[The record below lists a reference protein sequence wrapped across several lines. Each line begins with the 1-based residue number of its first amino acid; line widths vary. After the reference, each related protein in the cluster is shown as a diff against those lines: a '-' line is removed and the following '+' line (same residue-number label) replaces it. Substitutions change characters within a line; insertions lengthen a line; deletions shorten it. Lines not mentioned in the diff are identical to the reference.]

1 MNRIRIEITENGAK
15 RDFDVVGPIFCGRR
29 GEDVELSLDDIRC
42 SRRHCRIEPASGG
55 VRVVDLDSSNGTF
68 VNGLAI
74 SQSIVRPGDEMRIG
88 GVTMRVFLT
97 GAPEEKKVGVTAPAR
112 APRKPAPTGRT
123 AAVAEARPTPDP
135 FDRSRAPVDVAAAV
149 ESESSDLADE
159 RPGIARRPA
168 ASSSKSRK
176 LILTALLSLSALGVA
191 FYFVDRRRA
200 DEAEKKAI
208 ADRFTAA
215 VVAFENRRFSDA
227 VRDFEKVA
235 AETRDDDLRDK
246 ASAKARL
253 ARAEADRDDEERRFV
268 KSIGDPKDGV
278 LPSGQET
285 RLSYLAREAMSNDVR
300 GTAQSIVATMKAR
313 RFSAITGV
321 LDDAAPAIQ
330 VFVDSHRFAEALK
343 AVDALKPEVDRVDSD
358 DARSL
363 FFERR
368 RAVEEIT
375 RKHFEE
381 TRIAVDVM
389 AKSDQVAP
397 AIVAMEAC
405 AEAMRG
411 TSCESEAA
419 AALADFKARMG
430 ERAAAATSRKTDELV
445 PAPGDRDFSPRG
457 IEVLAEAEKAA
468 TAFEWAK
475 AAQGFEAAAA
485 AVRTKGEAAHCLRR
499 RDVFLAMS
507 RLKTHAIEVIRSKK
521 ITPTIKWSGRISSV
535 AEASDETVALGLG
548 DVGKAVVK
556 WRDLGADR
564 LWDLFEDCATTP
576 ELRADLCVVGWV
588 AGKKDLAEKTAVSL
602 AKSKDSKRI
611 VEPLWAAC
619 RDIELPAGGF
629 EIFGDRLL
637 TPEEAVVARNRAH
650 FAALAEKLKSADS
663 REAAA
668 LVSELAAAG
677 KGAESFLLSG
687 LSLRR
692 DDLVD
697 RIEKSPRL
705 KDIGGARTT
714 LVAELQAARKL
725 AFELINDTVKY
736 PYPYAP
742 NQAEIQ
748 SEVDARVDRVK
759 AIWERPYD
767 SFVALDEPLR
777 ALDDSLKETEKWLA
791 DAGKTPTGRATMI
804 DLWQKKLEIDKAA
817 RSAAELKSADEVEA
831 VNTERAALV
840 SDDEREV
847 HRLVNEYR
855 TMMGLRRVKID
866 EGLVLAARGHSQ
878 EMADLGYFSHDSPT
892 KGLETPSQRA
902 QKEGFGGGVGENI
915 AQGQPRPIDAF
926 LGWTHSSG
934 HHRNILNPRWNALG
948 VGKSKAGNYWT
959 QNFGSGQSTRREKAK
974 E

>member
-15 RDFDVVGPIFCGRR
+15 RDFDVVGPIICGRR
-29 GEDVELSLDDIRC
+29 GEDVELPLDDIRC

-88 GVTMRVFLT
+88 GVTMRVHLT
-97 GAPEEKKVGVTAPAR
+97 GTPDEKSVAVAAPTRKPVPATARPA
-112 APRKPAPTGRT
+112 ASAKPAPEPAERFRPRAETTSQEAPESST
-123 AAVAEARPTPDP
+123 ASDP
-135 FDRSRAPVDVAAAV
+135 AV
-149 ESESSDLADE
+149 ERIAV
-159 RPGIARRPA
+159 ARRPA
-168 ASSSKSRK
+168 ASSSKTRK
-176 LILTALLSLSALGVA
+176 LILTALLSIAALGVA

-200 DEAEKKAI
+200 DEAEKKAV
-208 ADRFTAA
+208 ADRFAAA
-215 VVAFENRRFSDA
+215 VVAFENRRYADA
-227 VRDFEKVA
+227 VRDFERVA
-235 AETRDDDLRDK
+235 AEARDDDLRDK
-246 ASAKARL
+246 ASVKARL
-253 ARAEADRDDEERRFV
+253 ARAEADRDDEERAFV
-268 KSIGDPKDGV
+268 KNVGDPKDGV
-278 LPSGQET
+278 LSSGQET
-285 RLSYLAREAMSNDVR
+285 RLLHLAREALSNDVR

-313 RFSAITGV
+313 RLSTVEEV
-321 LDDAAPAIQ
+321 LNSAAPGIRMLIEL
-330 VFVDSHRFAEALK
+330 HRFAEALK
-343 AVDALKPEVDRVDSD
+343 AVDALKPEVDRIDTD
-358 DARSL
+358 EARSL
-363 FFERR
+363 FLERR
-368 RAVEEIT
+368 RSIEDVT

-381 TRIAVDVM
+381 TRLAVDAM
-389 AKSDQVAP
+389 AKADQVAP
-397 AIVAMEAC
+397 AIVAMEKC
-405 AEAMRG
+405 AEEMRG

-419 AALADFKARMG
+419 EALADFKARMG
-430 ERAAAATSRKTDELV
+430 ERAAAATSRKTDEKA
-445 PAPGDRDFSPRG
+445 PDPGDRDFSPRG

-468 TAFEWAK
+468 SAFEWAK

-485 AVRTKGEAAHCLRR
+485 AVRTKGEADHCRRR
-499 RDVFLAMS
+499 RDVVLAMS
-507 RLKTHAIEVIRSKK
+507 RLKQHAIEVIGTKK

-535 AEASDETVALGLG
+535 AEANDESVALGLG

-564 LWDLFEDCATTP
+564 LWDLLEDCATTP

-588 AGKKDLAEKTAVSL
+588 TGKKDLAEKTAVGL
-602 AKSKDSKRI
+602 AKSKESKAVI
-611 VEPLWAAC
+611 EPLWAAC
-619 RDIELPAGGF
+619 RGIDLPSGGF
-629 EIFGDRLL
+629 EVFGDRLL
-637 TPEEAVVARNRAH
+637 TPGEAVVAKNRAH
-650 FAALAEKLKSADS
+650 FTALAEKLKSADS

-668 LVSELAAAG
+668 LQSELALGGDAA
-677 KGAESFLLSG
+677 KSFLVSG
-687 LSLRR
+687 LLLRR

-705 KDIGGARTT
+705 RDIGGARTS
-714 LVAELQAARKL
+714 LVADLQAARKV

-742 NQAEIQ
+742 NQAEVQ

-767 SFVALDEPLR
+767 VVVALDESLR
-777 ALDDSLKETEKWLA
+777 AIDDSLKETEKWLA
-791 DAGKTPTGRATMI
+791 DAGQTSTGRATMI
-804 DLWQKKLEIDKAA
+804 DHWQKKLEIDKAA

-855 TMMGLRRVKID
+855 TIMGLRRLKID

-948 VGKSKAGNYWT
+948 VGKSKTGNYWT
-959 QNFGSGQSTRREKAK
+959 QNFGSGQSARREKAK